1 MLVIPELGSF
11 EWPSDDIHGKA
22 NLENRWVDAK
32 KPLEFVSGRQV
43 CVQAGGNCG
52 VWPRFLSREFQTVY
66 TFEPDPRN
74 FLYLCRNVPEL
85 NVVKFNA
92 ALGYGRRCVRM
103 ELPAHESNNVGA
115 LQCGDDG
122 NIPTLRIDD
131 LGLPACDLIQLDIE
145 GMEILALMGA
155 VETIKK
161 YSPVIM
167 IEDKGLSEK
176 YGYKCGEAVSWLA
189 NFGYEPVKS
198 VKKDII
204 LCKKELSA

>member
-1 MLVIPELGSF
+1 MFHIPELGDF
-11 EWPSDDIHGKA
+11 EWPEGDIHCRAGHA
-22 NLENRWVDAK
+22 NEWFYAK
-32 KPLEFVSGRQV
+32 RPLEFVRDRKV

-52 VWPRFLSREFQTVY
+52 VWPRLLSREFKTVY
-66 TFEPDPRN
+66 TFEPDPTN
-74 FLYLCRNVPEL
+74 FMYLCRNVPEF

-92 ALGYGRRCVRM
+92 ALGYGRRCISTVFPPN
-103 ELPAHESNNVGA
+103 ETGNIGA
-115 LQCGDDG
+115 LQCEDGG

-161 YSPVIM
+161 FSPVIM

-176 YGYKCGEAVSWLA
+176 YGYKCGEAISWLA
-189 NFGYEPVKS
+189 NFGYEVMEKVKR
-198 VKKDII
+198 DII
-204 LCKKELSA
+204 LCKKESSV